1 MRCRRLIEKRERILK
16 KHASLCNGKAVGLF
30 LTILLAFT
38 ARATDAP
45 LLSDAH
51 ISSAHPSTNFG
62 SLTNLAVGN
71 GNTALIQFNLGSLPA
86 GTTSGEIAAATL
98 RLYVNRVNTA
108 GALDFEAGH
117 CCLE

>member
-1 MRCRRLIEKRERILK
+1 MARL
-16 KHASLCNGKAVGLF
+16 SPSGSS
-30 LTILLAFT
+30 TILLAFT

-86 GTTSGEIAAATL
+86 GTTSGEIAVLPPCVCT
-98 RLYVNRVNTA
+98 
-108 GALDFEAGH
+108 
-117 CCLE
+117 